1 MPHSPETRAST
12 ADDRQQISILVVAD
26 DQAVFGLIRTYLQR
40 VDFWRGHKNPPLT
53 YTSSAAEGIAKA
65 REARF
70 DVAILDMSLI
80 NVAEVLALR
89 RAEPDTAIIVLAQ
102 QEDEALAIAALK
114 AGAQDYLI
122 RRKFSQE
129 ALARAVSNAAMRW
142 KLERKIALNEQRFQD
157 FSSAAAD
164 WWFWEMDAELRFS
177 FFSGNAAL
185 NIGRLIA
192 SMLGKRRQELAAK
205 PADQSSDTWL
215 KHFDDLE
222 HHRPFSQFEY
232 QIALPNNEFRWLSI
246 SGVPIF
252 DADGSFR
259 GYRGTGTN
267 ITQRKLAQ
275 DQLSKE
281 ERILRTAIDTLDE
294 AFVLYDAEDRLVF
307 CNDKYKALYATSAD
321 QLVPGASFE
330 EIIRSGAERGQ
341 YAEATGRI
349 DEWVAERLAS
359 HRAGNITL
367 THHLDNG
374 RWVRIL
380 ERKTSD
386 GYSVG
391 FRVDITEVIEAKH
404 DAEVAN
410 QAKSD
415 FLATMSHEIRTPLN
429 GILGMAQLLL
439 MADSSNE
446 ERQDYA
452 ETIIKSGQTLLTL
465 LNDILDLSK
474 VEAGKFDL
482 EPAAFDP
489 ALLIRESAAL
499 FATTAYQNGLIID
512 SAWNGPGQH
521 YLADP
526 TRLRQMLSNL
536 VSNAIKFTDQG
547 QVLIEGS
554 EISRDGD
561 QAVLKFSVADTGP
574 GISAEALA
582 KLFQPFAQADASI
595 NRRYG
600 GTGLGLSIVRGLAH
614 LMGGEVGAESQL
626 GQGSRFWFSIRAEV
640 VDQAAGTRGAERGVV
655 TEMTAPQI
663 PKKISGRILVVD
675 DNATN
680 RKVAQ
685 AMLGKLDL
693 RCESVENGQQAL
705 DAIMA
710 GMSPNLVLMDC
721 QMSVMD
727 GFEATRRIRRWESE
741 HARPHLPTHLPIV
754 ALTAGAFEEDRERC
768 LAAGMDDF
776 LTKPIALARLSAM
789 LEKWLS
795 VSEPPC
801 ITGVDAHGVNTS
813 ASAAIDAPA
822 PADNSPAVLDEASLL
837 DGLGGDRGIAQ
848 AIIASALQE
857 IPGYFD
863 MLDAAIASGN
873 WQDAQRCVHT
883 MKGLAGQLGGIRCAL
898 RMTAADKLL
907 KGGATIGQRTAAD
920 LRDEYR
926 LLEKKLGEWL
936 SASSA

>member
-1 MPHSPETRAST
+1 MSHSPDTST
-12 ADDRQQISILVVAD
+12 SAADDRSQISILVVAD
-26 DQAVFGLIRTYLQR
+26 DPAVFGLIKTYLQR
-40 VDFWRGHKNPPLT
+40 TDFWHGHENPPLT
-53 YTSSAAEGIAKA
+53 CTASAAEGIARA

-80 NVAEVLALR
+80 DVAEVLALR

-129 ALARAVSNAAMRW
+129 ALTRAVSNAAMRW

-164 WWFWEMDAELRFS
+164 WWFWEMDAALRFS
-177 FFSGNAAL
+177 FFSNNAAL
-185 NIGRLIA
+185 NIGRPIG
-192 SMLGKRRQELAAK
+192 SMLGKQRQELAAK
-205 PADQSSDTWL
+205 PADQRSDTWL

-232 QIALPNNEFRWLSI
+232 QIALPNDEFRWLSI

-252 DADGSFR
+252 DVGGSFR

-275 DQLSKE
+275 EQLSKE

-307 CNDKYKALYATSAD
+307 CNDKYKAIYATSAD

-330 EIIRSGAERGQ
+330 QIIRVGAERGQ
-341 YAEATGRI
+341 YPEAVGRI
-349 DEWVAERLAS
+349 DEWVAGRLAA
-359 HRAGNITL
+359 HRASNVMFTQQ
-367 THHLDNG
+367 LDNG
-374 RWVRIL
+374 HWLRIL

-386 GYSVG
+386 GYNVG
-391 FRVDITEVIEAKH
+391 FRVDITELIEAKH
-404 DAEVAN
+404 GAEVAN

-439 MADSSNE
+439 MADSSTE

-489 ALLIRESAAL
+489 ALLIRETAAL
-499 FATTAYQNGLIID
+499 FANTAYKNGLIID
-512 SAWNGPGQH
+512 NAWNGPARQ
-521 YLADP
+521 YKADP
-526 TRLRQMLSNL
+526 TRLRQMLANL
-536 VSNAIKFTDQG
+536 VSNAIKFTDHG
-547 QVLIEGS
+547 QVLIEGG
-554 EISRDGD
+554 EVSRDGD

-574 GISAEALA
+574 GISPEALA

-614 LMGGEVGAESQL
+614 LMDGEVGAESQL

-640 VDQAAGTRGAERGVV
+640 MHQDAGAGSTEHGGV
-655 TEMTAPQI
+655 TEVVAPQM
-663 PKKISGRILVVD
+663 PRKFSGRILVVD

-685 AMLGKLDL
+685 AMLAKLDL

-705 DAIMA
+705 DAIIG

-727 GFEATRRIRRWESE
+727 GFEATRRIRRWENE

-754 ALTAGAFEEDRERC
+754 ALTAGAFEEDRQRC

-776 LTKPIALARLSAM
+776 LAKPIAMARLSAM
-789 LEKWLS
+789 LGKWLDN
-795 VSEPPC
+795 PPG
-801 ITGVDAHGVNTS
+801 TPGVDAHGINTS
-813 ASAAIDAPA
+813 ASRAMNAVPTE
-822 PADNSPAVLDEASLL
+822 NSPAVFDEAALL
-837 DGLGGDRGIAQ
+837 DSLGGDRDIAQ

-857 IPGYFD
+857 LPGYFD
-863 MLDAAIASGN
+863 KLDAAIASGN

-883 MKGLAGQLGGIRCAL
+883 MKGLTGQLGGIRCAL

-907 KGGATIGQRTAAD
+907 KRGETMDRHTLDD

-926 LLEKKLGEWL
+926 QLEKLLRKWQ
-936 SASSA
+936 